1 MHSMCVHDAA
11 QQQQQQHVHVRD
23 RTFLLRPST
32 CTSTSLD
39 FSASCFSAMPGPLLD
54 VEACQKLIIQNKAAE
69 LDAILKKVKPG
80 EIAKPFYQGS
90 EYFAIRY
97 AAESGSA
104 DCIKVLLAHGASP
117 NMSVEGDYWPYIC
130 TPPLFTAAEKGHPE
144 AVQMLLDG
152 GANPFHKVNG
162 RSAKTMAKGKECTAL
177 LKAAE
182 ARAKAATAA

>member
-1 MHSMCVHDAA
+1 
-11 QQQQQQHVHVRD
+11 
-23 RTFLLRPST
+23 
-32 CTSTSLD
+32 
-39 FSASCFSAMPGPLLD
+39 MPGPLLD